1 MGRSRLG
8 RARLETEEEDEEEGA
23 KRRQEAGEEAHRKR
37 ARATTARQRCVAA
50 LRAAPLLLLGL
61 GLMLNRSTPCGAASS
76 LQQYFEVQPEGQYLV
91 QTGQEIRL
99 RCLIRN
105 RQGECV
111 WLRNGRVV
119 GPIARKYLFAKTPD
133 DGDCSLLVRN
143 TSVALDDGH
152 WQCQVLSADL
162 DQEPLQS
169 RDVHLLVLV
178 PPERPQMKN

>member
-1 MGRSRLG
+1 MCKPS
-8 RARLETEEEDEEEGA
+8 AVT
-23 KRRQEAGEEAHRKR
+23 
-37 ARATTARQRCVAA
+37 
-50 LRAAPLLLLGL
+50 AAPWWRQGEKSCRASGAMLAATLALLLLLSL
-61 GLMLNRSTPCGAASS
+61 GANHSHSSAAAAITG
-76 LQQYFEVQPEGQYLV
+76 LQQYFEVQPEAQYLV
-91 QTGQEIRL
+91 QSGQEIRL

-119 GPIARKYLFAKTPD
+119 GPIARKYSFSKTPD

-152 WQCQVLSADL
+152 WQCQVLSPEI

-178 PPERPQMKN
+178 PPERPQIKNLVSS